1 VYLLISRWFCAGA
14 VVAKFILSN
23 HILMTLFFLR
33 IRIFFGI
40 KNIKQ
45 KNFMCVEESM
55 CEKNDTRMSD
65 DESLKEGDDFLK
77 QERI

>member
-1 VYLLISRWFCAGA
+1 
-14 VVAKFILSN
+14 
-23 HILMTLFFLR
+23 
-33 IRIFFGI
+33 
-40 KNIKQ
+40 
-45 KNFMCVEESM
+45 MCVEENM